1 MENDPS
7 SLNMARRSPPSR
19 KLYRQQGL
27 PELIAVLSRALGEA
41 KAGRGAADTKGRN
54 VSEREESGSRIFAG
68 QKNEDLVKGAKTICA
83 FLYGTGCGICA
94 S

>member
-1 MENDPS
+1 VENDPS

-41 KAGRGAADTKGRN
+41 KAGRGAADTKGQN
-54 VSEREESGSRIFAG
+54 VSEAKSLEVESS
-68 QKNEDLVKGAKTICA
+68 QVKRMKI
-83 FLYGTGCGICA
+83 
-94 S
+94 